1 MKTKLWIIGAI
12 ILIPIVAHIIYA
24 IAVSPTMNYYLTVDE
39 FLARS
44 ANPPTRVGGAI
55 VPGSIKWDNATQTMR
70 FQIAGSGS
78 AIIAIAYR
86 GRVPDAFRDGVTAI
100 VEGARASD
108 GGFAATTLMIKCPH
122 QYLPA
127 GF

>member
-1 MKTKLWIIGAI
+1 
-12 ILIPIVAHIIYA
+12 
-24 IAVSPTMNYYLTVDE
+24 MNYYLTVDE

>member
-1 MKTKLWIIGAI
+1 MKVKL
-12 ILIPIVAHIIYA
+12 IVALVILVPVILHVAYA

-39 FLARS
+39 FAARS
-44 ANPPTRVGGAI
+44 ANSPTRIGGAI

-70 FQIAGSGS
+70 FQIVGS
-78 AIIAIAYR
+78 AAPIAILYR
-86 GRVPDAFRDGVTAI
+86 GRVPDSFRDGVTAI
-100 VEGARASD
+100 LEGARAAD
-108 GGFAATTLMIKCPH
+108 GSFIATTLTVKCPH